1 MLAAAFIAV
10 SAGSTFVS
18 SSSSSV
24 IDGRAS
30 LVSSSSSSVIDG
42 RSRSSNRRPIERVQ
56 HRHRI
61 GGRRLRQHRDF
72 FVVVDGAGRVLVLG
86 RRRHARERQRLDR
99 DAEQRRSALPRRYA
113 DGPGRSCG
121 GGVCDAA
128 SEVTSSV
135 ASTVTSSDGSTLMS
149 CPSSFCSFVI
159 CSGSRSFAVPLAA
172 NPEGGLVVI
181 SPTSLLDRQ
190 GS

>member
-1 MLAAAFIAV
+1 MVRVASSFSDADV
-10 SAGSTFVS
+10 TPGSGNDWIGTP
-18 SSSSSV
+18 SSV
-24 IDGRAS
+24 
-30 LVSSSSSSVIDG
+30 
-42 RSRSSNRRPIERVQ
+42 
-56 HRHRI
+56 
-61 GGRRLRQHRDF
+61 
-72 FVVVDGAGRVLVLG
+72 GARC
-86 RRRHARERQRLDR
+86 
-99 DAEQRRSALPRRYA
+99 
-113 DGPGRSCG
+113 PGETPTVPGACG

-181 SPTSLLDRQ
+181 SPTSLLDGQ